1 LNFINNDL
9 KSCKNISFHW
19 RTLSLITRVNQEI
32 FRIYTY
38 LYLFSDLIKWQFAL
52 SNNVE
57 IEIDLF
63 TVFAFPSSIMDLWY
77 PLVLKST
84 HSQQVAHVNSTKNVK
99 VALSAK
105 IENICLTHK
114 NYQIWLMPFNQI
126 AQEIQISIYSKYF
139 LVHPCN

>member
-1 LNFINNDL
+1 MSVCPVPVKTDVGQIDLGPRLCGGTSKKNDRPTFWRLFSIIKNCCFVIFTDLNFINNDFNV
-9 KSCKNISFHW
+9 CTNIGFHW
-19 RTLSLITRVNQEI
+19 STLSLITRVNQEI

-57 IEIDLF
+57 IEVDLF

-84 HSQQVAHVNSTKNVK
+84 DLQQ
-99 VALSAK
+99 
-105 IENICLTHK
+105 
-114 NYQIWLMPFNQI
+114 FNQ
-126 AQEIQISIYSKYF
+126 K
-139 LVHPCN
+139 C